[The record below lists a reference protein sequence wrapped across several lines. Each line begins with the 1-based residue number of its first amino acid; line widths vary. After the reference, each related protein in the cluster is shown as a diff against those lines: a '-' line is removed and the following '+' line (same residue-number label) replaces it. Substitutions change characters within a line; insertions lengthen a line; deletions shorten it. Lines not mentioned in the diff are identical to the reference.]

1 MTSSSAE
8 TETPVRAPGACIE
21 VRDAEWMVRTC
32 TLTPRDG
39 FKITGVGVSEFV
51 RDEDAVF
58 FTGIDGVVQLRPEDT
73 RLVADTSSAFAR
85 SRLYLESVLRRTPLP
100 QSEPRPGAGRPVP
113 PRPAHLPAAPGGTW
127 LAGLAADRGRREP
140 GRSQKNGIGLKET
153 YGVAVCGTAV
163 RSGS

>member
-39 FKITGVGVSEFV
+39 FKITAVGVSEFV

-100 QSEPRPGAGRPVP
+100 QSERGLALADRFLLDPLTYQQ
-113 PRPAHLPAAPGGTW
+113 RPAELGSLVWRPTEAGENLGDRRKTE
-127 LAGLAADRGRREP
+127 LA
-140 GRSQKNGIGLKET
+140 
-153 YGVAVCGTAV
+153 
-163 RSGS
+163 